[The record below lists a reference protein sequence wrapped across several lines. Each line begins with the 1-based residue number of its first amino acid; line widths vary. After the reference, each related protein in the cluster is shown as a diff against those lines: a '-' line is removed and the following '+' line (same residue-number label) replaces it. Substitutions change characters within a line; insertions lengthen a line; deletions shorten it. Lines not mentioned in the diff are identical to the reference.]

1 MKEQARF
8 WDWMAERYA
17 RQPVADEA
25 SYQEKLE
32 RTRQYF
38 QPDCQVLEFGCGTG
52 STAILHA
59 PHVGHIHATDIS
71 ENMLAI
77 AQRKAAVAGLANI
90 SFERAGLTELATKTD
105 WWDVILGM
113 SILHLLPDLSADI
126 ARVHMMLK
134 PGGVFV
140 SSTPCIADM
149 PTVFR
154 TIAPVFMWLP
164 FLPSVRVFTREEL
177 VGCLETAG
185 FRVESSWQPGTGK
198 SVFIVARKPV

>member
-8 WDWMAERYA
+8 WDWMAQRYA

-25 SYQEKLE
+25 SYREKLE
-32 RTRQYF
+32 RTQEYF
-38 QPDCQVLEFGCGTG
+38 RADCQVLEVGCGTG
-52 STAILHA
+52 STAIVHA

-77 AQRKAAVAGLANI
+77 ARQKAAAAGLANI
-90 SFERAGLTELATKTD
+90 SFERASLSGLAGQTGR
-105 WWDVILGM
+105 WDVILGM
-113 SILHLLPDLSADI
+113 SILHLLPDMSADI
-126 ARVHMMLK
+126 ARVHALLK

-149 PTVFR
+149 STSFR
-154 TIAPVFMWLP
+154 YIAPIFKWLP

-177 VGCLETAG
+177 AGSLQMVGLV
-185 FRVESSWQPGTGK
+185 VESSWQPDADK
-198 SVFIVARKPV
+198 AVFMVARKPA